1 MQHSDDNDTLKTPIK
16 SKAPAVDMSVQIMDV
31 VATSP
36 YPLTLSEIC
45 NEIGIPAAS
54 GHRVINALLAHEM
67 IAHDANR
74 KKAYCIGSKIFQIAS
89 TIYNKQSIIPFFY
102 PVAEI
107 LKNEIHKSIYL
118 YSAVGNNV
126 VSVAKVDFTSGGV
139 PSYHIG
145 QTLPMHAS
153 AAGIAM
159 LSMANSTQQQNY
171 LESFKRIETQ
181 SLQIERTIQE
191 ALTRAKRLGYAVT
204 QKENDKPLC
213 CIAAPVLNL
222 RNEPIAAISAGYQF
236 RNIKRTV
243 GQTLFEKYCAGGATT
258 IGTHHLIPFTLFDL
272 SICIR

>member
-1 MQHSDDNDTLKTPIK
+1 MQHANENDTPKTPIK

-45 NEIGIPAAS
+45 NEVGIPAAS
-54 GHRVINALLAHEM
+54 GHRVINALLAHDM

-126 VSVAKVDFTSGGV
+126 VSVAKVDFSPGGV

-145 QTLPMHAS
+145 HTLAMHAS

-159 LSMANSTQQQNY
+159 LSMANKTQQQSY
-171 LESFKRIETQ
+171 LEGLKRIETQ
-181 SLQIERTIQE
+181 PLQIDGTVQDE
-191 ALTRAKRLGYAVT
+191 LTRAKRLGYAVT
-204 QKENDKPLC
+204 QREYGKPLC

-222 RNEPIAAISAGYQF
+222 RNEPIAAISAVINSDSLSAQSA
-236 RNIKRTV
+236 RNYSKNIVQAAR
-243 GQTLFEKYCAGGATT
+243 Q
-258 IGTHHLIPFTLFDL
+258 L
-272 SICIR
+272 SAHII